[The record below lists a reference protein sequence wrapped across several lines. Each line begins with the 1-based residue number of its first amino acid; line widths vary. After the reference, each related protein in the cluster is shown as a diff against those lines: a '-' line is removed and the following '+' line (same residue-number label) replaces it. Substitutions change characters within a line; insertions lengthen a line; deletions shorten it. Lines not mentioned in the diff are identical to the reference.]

1 MDKPV
6 KKERKKSGVVS
17 FRTSD
22 EAKERI
28 DREAKKRK
36 QTRADFV
43 AATFFATFNAITG
56 IPNQQT

>member
-1 MDKPV
+1 MDKPT
-6 KKERKKSGVVS
+6 KKERKSKIVS

-22 EAKERI
+22 EAKQRI

-56 IPNQQT
+56 TTPQP